1 MKAFPLLL
9 QAAAAACA
17 LFAQIAH
24 AQTFPPPPPPAAP
37 VVVRVVEFANSLTGR
52 NVWLADP
59 AEIAAVESGAA
70 GPGWARNG
78 YWFDT
83 SNAYE
88 EDRVDVCRFYAP
100 ASNSHFFTANAQEC
114 ASLRANS
121 TYWIYEKVPLR
132 AHRPSPVGSCGLDVY
147 RLYNNNMHN
156 GAAHRFTTDRALRKR
171 LTEEGWID
179 EGVAFCVD
187 GSGRD
192 TERSWVAKSTGEGPR
207 SDCDD
212 PGSTVGT
219 CVMIRALSPMSR
231 ALPFTNGDLGTGFYG
246 EGTRFTSQST
256 DDPTTIFA
264 NSFVEVSPPASDAPE
279 DLFKGRQF
287 GFRLVG
293 SNRIVG
299 DLATAGVVHWLPTSA
314 LVSTAQSDERVFPW
328 GDGRE
333 HDLRL
338 AFNLRSWEDRYDD
351 GPAQSYG
358 LGVLRFQDRTTGRS
372 LMVTLQVWGRA
383 KPVNVVLRDVFT
395 GQPIVSTFFGFGG
408 NSFGTTDSGGYVE
421 CPGPCIVSVR
431 LQFATFAFRIAR
443 ADFAKVIAMA
453 RQVDPGLS
461 GDPANYLVSS
471 FQFRGETHRSAAVG
485 FAVDGLTLS
494 LSK

>member
-9 QAAAAACA
+9 QALAAACA
-17 LFAQIAH
+17 LSMQWVGAQ
-24 AQTFPPPPPPAAP
+24 PPPPDPPAP
-37 VVVRVVEFANSLTGR
+37 PTILRVVEFANSITGR
-52 NVWLADP
+52 NVWLADA

-83 SNAYE
+83 SNAHE

-100 ASNSHFFTANAQEC
+100 ASNSHFLTANAEEC

-121 TYWIYEKVPLR
+121 TYWIYEKVPFR
-132 AHRPSPVGSCGLDVY
+132 AHRPVPSGSCGLNVY
-147 RLYNNNMHN
+147 RLYNNDMHN
-156 GAAHRFTTDRALRKR
+156 GAAHRFTTDRALRTR
-171 LTEEGWID
+171 LAEEGWID

-207 SDCDD
+207 ADCDE
-212 PGSTVGT
+212 PGTAVGT
-219 CVMIRALSPMSR
+219 CVMIRALPPMTR

-246 EGTRFTSQST
+246 DGTRFTSQPG
-256 DDPTTIFA
+256 DDPATLLA
-264 NSFVEVSPPASDAPE
+264 NSFVEVSAPAGDAPE
-279 DLFKGRQF
+279 DFFKGRQF

-293 SNRIVG
+293 SNRVVG
-299 DLATAGVVHWLPTSA
+299 DLATLGVVHRLPTSA
-314 LVSTAQSDERVFPW
+314 PVSAAQSDERVFPW

-333 HDLRL
+333 RDLGL
-338 AFNLRSWEDRYDD
+338 AFALRSWEDRYDD

-395 GQPIVSTFFGFGG
+395 GQPIVSTYFGAAPA
-408 NSFGTTDSGGYVE
+408 FGTTDSGGYVE

-431 LQFATFAFRIAR
+431 LGFASFAFRIAR

-461 GDPANYLVSS
+461 GDPASYLVSS
-471 FQFRGETHRSAAVG
+471 FQFRGETHRGAAVG
-485 FAVDGLTLS
+485 FAVDRLTLS
-494 LSK
+494 LSR